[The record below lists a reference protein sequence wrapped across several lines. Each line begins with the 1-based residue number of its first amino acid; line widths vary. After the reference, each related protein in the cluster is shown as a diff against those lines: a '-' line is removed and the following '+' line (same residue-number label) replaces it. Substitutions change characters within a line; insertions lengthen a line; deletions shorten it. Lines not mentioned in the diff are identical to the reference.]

1 MNESR
6 REDADLAELLAEHAR
21 REAGADQPGPPPTPE
36 PEELLAMI
44 EDRLPPDAAQRLE
57 RRLIADPDA
66 ARDLLDLADFAA
78 AEAAAGTAPPEV
90 ATHAGWRDF
99 QRRLAAGAARRR
111 RPPPWLGVAAAALFI
126 AVIALAGW
134 VWRLRTAEPAPQVV
148 ANLATLELATA
159 TRGDDPV
166 VALPA
171 GAPLRLVLAPEE
183 RCPEYRAE
191 IARDGGSGDPW
202 SGSIE
207 GLRRD
212 PLGRVTLLLPGG
224 WGSYALVLSG
234 CDPPQELERHRFRIV
249 AEE

>member
-6 REDADLAELLAEHAR
+6 REDAALAELLAEHVR
-21 REAGADQPGPPPTPE
+21 RETGDDRASRPPTLE

-66 ARDLLDLADFAA
+66 ARDLLDLAEFAA
-78 AEAAAGTAPPEV
+78 AEEAAGTTPPEI

-99 QRRLAAGAARRR
+99 ERRLAAGAARRR
-111 RPPPWLGVAAAALFI
+111 RPPPWLGVVAAALFI
-126 AVIALAGW
+126 AVIALAAW
-134 VWRLRTAEPAPQVV
+134 VWRLRSAEPVPEVV
-148 ANLATLELATA
+148 ANLASLELVAA
-159 TRGDDPV
+159 TRGEDPV

-191 IARDGGSGDPW
+191 IRRSGAAAAGW
-202 SGSIE
+202 SRGVE

-212 PLGRVTLLLPGG
+212 ALGRITLLLPGEP
-224 WGSYALVLSG
+224 GSYSLDLSG
-234 CDPPQELERHRFRIV
+234 CDPPRELERHRFRIV